1 MSYDIQYDRRFN
13 SANISKITQ
22 LTYKGMKDGLQ
33 EAIALYLQNHTAGN
47 YISTEYDNIVD
58 WYIEYHDLVRW
69 EDGLN
74 A

>member
-1 MSYDIQYDRRFN
+1 MSYDILYDRRFH

-33 EAIALYLQNHTAGN
+33 EAIALYLQNHTVGN

-58 WYIEYHDLVRW
+58 WYIEHHDLVRL
-69 EDGLN
+69 EDCLN

>member
-1 MSYDIQYDRRFN
+1 
-13 SANISKITQ
+13 
-22 LTYKGMKDGLQ
+22 MKDGLQ
-33 EAIALYLQNHTAGN
+33 EAIALYLQNHTKGN

-74 A
+74 S